1 MVASCVKAVIA
12 VIKKVKTKA
21 VRLVKVEIV
30 IADKD
35 FNVQRNAVPLRLM
48 YNGTLF
54 RCVRDVNGTAFRCT

>member
-1 MVASCVKAVIA
+1 MVASCVKAVIT

-21 VRLVKVEIV
+21 VRLVNVKIV

-35 FNVQRNAVPLRLM
+35 LM

-54 RCVRDVNGTAFRCT
+54 RCVECTTERCSVALNVQRNDVPLR